1 MIKIYIISFVVRSIQ
16 FFITDETQIC
26 QSESTFVHVL
36 QIILFV
42 LFNYRI
48 IIVMRSSLLLPHIL
62 DVLMRFM
69 RKLYKRLFKVHH
81 L

>member
-1 MIKIYIISFVVRSIQ
+1 VVRPIQ
-16 FFITDETQIC
+16 FLIAEEAQIG
-26 QSESTFVHVL
+26 QSESTFIHVL

-62 DVLMRFM
+62 DVLMRLM
-69 RKLYKRLFKVHH
+69 RKLYKRLFTVHH